1 MYTLNRESLLSAP
14 PIIICLAM
22 SKIRFQRS
30 QADQPGLTDLYRFQ
44 LPGAQQ
50 PPQIL
55 DIVVSRLICW
65 LKGGVILNELMVWK

>member
-1 MYTLNRESLLSAP
+1 
-14 PIIICLAM
+14 M

-30 QADQPGLTDLYRFQ
+30 QADQPDLTDLDRFQ

-55 DIVVSRLICW
+55 DVVASRLICW
-65 LKGGVILNELMVWK
+65 LKGEMILNELMVWK